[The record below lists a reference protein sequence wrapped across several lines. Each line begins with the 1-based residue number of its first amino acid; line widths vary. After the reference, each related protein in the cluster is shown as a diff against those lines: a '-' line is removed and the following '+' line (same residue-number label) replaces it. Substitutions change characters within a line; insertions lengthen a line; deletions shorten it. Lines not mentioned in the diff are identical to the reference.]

1 MKQEN
6 WNLCSKVTFLLL
18 HLSSFDFHFF
28 FFFFCGCIC
37 YIIITIF
44 VKFQQN
50 LLKKFEVIEYI
61 SNLACFKCSPSC
73 LCFLN
78 MSVHSS
84 IHPSIHPLT
93 YLPACLPACLINLP
107 TYLPTSSTYLS
118 IYLPHQ
124 PTYLTTYLI
133 NLPIYLPTSSTC
145 LSTYL
150 PACLSICFQ
159 YYLLRYTK
167 TGNPKKGTLRVF
179 LIFYDILELSW
190 KTFGQ
195 SKKITCIFI

>member
-1 MKQEN
+1 MLLSD
-6 WNLCSKVTFLLL
+6 WNNYWNKKIEICVAKLPFY
-18 HLSSFDFHFF
+18 HFTWVALIFIF
-28 FFFFCGCIC
+28 FFFFCGRIC

-78 MSVHSS
+78 MSVHPS

-93 YLPACLPACLINLP
+93 YLPACLP
-107 TYLPTSSTYLS
+107 
-118 IYLPHQ
+118 HQ
-124 PTYLTTYLI
+124 PTYLSTYLI
-133 NLPIYLPTSSTC
+133 NLPIYLPTSSTY

-150 PACLSICFQ
+150 PHQPTYLPTYFINLPVYLPTCLPI
-159 YYLLRYTK
+159 YLFS
-167 TGNPKKGTLRVF
+167 V
-179 LIFYDILELSW
+179 LS
-190 KTFGQ
+190 F
-195 SKKITCIFI
+195 KIYKNR

>member
-1 MKQEN
+1 MLLSD
-6 WNLCSKVTFLLL
+6 WNNYWNKKIEICVAKLPFYHFTWVALIFI
-18 HLSSFDFHFF
+18 FFFFFF
-28 FFFFCGCIC
+28 FFFFCGRIC

-50 LLKKFEVIEYI
+50 MLKKFEVIEYI

-78 MSVHSS
+78 MSVHPS

-93 YLPACLPACLINLP
+93 YLPACLPA
-107 TYLPTSSTYLS
+107 SSTYLP

-124 PTYLTTYLI
+124 PTYLSTYLI
-133 NLPIYLPTSSTC
+133 NLPIYLPTSSTY

-150 PACLSICFQ
+150 LHQPACLPT
-159 YYLLRYTK
+159 YLPAYLS
-167 TGNPKKGTLRVF
+167 VF
-179 LIFYDILELSW
+179 STIF
-190 KTFGQ
+190 
-195 SKKITCIFI
+195 